1 MMKENFWKRGGR
13 RFVLIFAVLLFCGGL
28 AFLLSELLPKYAPP
42 DETEPTESD
51 VVYTPPEDGKFWI
64 KDADATITLEN
75 GVLTAHFADK
85 TVNFS
90 DLDWYHITYP
100 DLPDD
105 CQYYRADALKN
116 LALDASILEKDF
128 IAKIDIWTDGVHFR
142 WENPAGDGVA
152 YGLFLQY

>member
-1 MMKENFWKRGGR
+1 M
-13 RFVLIFAVLLFCGGL
+13 
-28 AFLLSELLPKYAPP
+28 
-42 DETEPTESD
+42 
-51 VVYTPPEDGKFWI
+51 
-64 KDADATITLEN
+64 
-75 GVLTAHFADK
+75 
-85 TVNFS
+85 NFS

-152 YGLFLQY
+152 YGLFLQYYVAKEYRLYNVRTLLTEEQFQLIKQKSKSHVYGEDALSDRLLKTASLYRSGTKEDQFLIAITDNYNWPMMKYAGA